1 MKPRGGGGGGRAKP
15 HGGGCLPFH
24 LSARSRCICLIC
36 TYPYCGGCDLEVMQP
51 AQRALPVGEVGGGQ
65 LIEGLQGYRPRSV
78 GVPVAAALDARG
90 RRRLLAELPLVHKYG
105 QRLLPW

>member
-1 MKPRGGGGGGRAKP
+1 
-15 HGGGCLPFH
+15 
-24 LSARSRCICLIC
+24 
-36 TYPYCGGCDLEVMQP
+36 MQP

-65 LIEGLQGYRPRSV
+65 LIEGLQGHRPRSV
-78 GVPVAAALDARG
+78 GAPVAAALDARG